1 MSITSTVNAPDGCRL
16 LLRSWEPVNEAPRAV
31 ILIAHGLGEHSGR
44 YEHVGGH
51 LARQGFLVK
60 ALDLR
65 GFGAS
70 EGPRAYA
77 TGFDV
82 YLDDLEPHVAEGAAH
97 GIPVIMLG
105 HSLGGLLALR
115 YAQERSG
122 LDFLVL
128 SSPVMEAAIPR
139 IKRIA
144 ARVLRRIAPRFA
156 IPNDIDGAQLSR
168 EPAVGEAY
176 FADPLVYTK
185 TTAMLGAALL
195 DAMAAA
201 RAGDVP
207 LPTLVIHGAEDTL
220 VPAEASASLEASP
233 LVERV
238 VFDDFRHECF
248 NEEDGTLALAT
259 VTDWIDTQLGQL
271 AG

>member
-1 MSITSTVNAPDGCRL
+1 MSTTSTVTAADGCGL
-16 LLRSWEPVNEAPRAV
+16 LLRSWEPAGHSPRAV
-31 ILIAHGLGEHSGR
+31 ILIVHGLGEHSGR

-51 LARQGFLVK
+51 LALQGFLVK

-65 GFGAS
+65 GFGGS

-77 TGFDV
+77 AGLDV
-82 YLDDLEPHVAEGAAH
+82 FLDDLEPHVSEASGH
-97 GIPVIMLG
+97 GVPVIMLG
-105 HSLGGLLALR
+105 HSLGGLVALR

-122 LDFLVL
+122 LDLLVL
-128 SSPVMEAAIPR
+128 SSPAMDAAIPR
-139 IKRIA
+139 IKRVA

-156 IPNDIDGAQLSR
+156 LPNDIDGAQLSR
-168 EPAVGEAY
+168 DPAVGEAY
-176 FADPLVYTK
+176 FADPLVYTR

-220 VPAEASASLEASP
+220 VPVEASASLEAFP
-233 LVERV
+233 NVQRV
-238 VFDDFRHECF
+238 VFEEFRHETF
-248 NEEDGTLALAT
+248 NEDGGVAALAT
-259 VTDWIDTQLGQL
+259 VTDWIDSRLG
-271 AG
+271 

>member
-1 MSITSTVNAPDGCRL
+1 MSITSTVTAADGCGL
-16 LLRSWEPVNEAPRAV
+16 LLRSWEPVGGDPRAV
-31 ILIAHGLGEHSGR
+31 ILIVHGLGEHSGR

-51 LARQGFLVK
+51 LARQGFLAK

-77 TGFDV
+77 AGFDV
-82 YLDDLEPHVAEGAAH
+82 YLDDLAPHVAEATGRA
-97 GIPVIMLG
+97 IPVIMLG
-105 HSLGGLLALR
+105 HSMGGLVALR

-122 LDFLVL
+122 LDLLVL

-156 IPNDIDGAQLSR
+156 LPNDIEGAQLSR
-168 EPAVGEAY
+168 DPAVGEAY

-185 TTAMLGAALL
+185 TTATLGAALL
-195 DAMAAA
+195 DTMAAA

-220 VPAEASASLEASP
+220 VPVESSALLEASP
-233 LVERV
+233 MVERV
-238 VFDDFRHECF
+238 VFDGFRHECF
-248 NEEDGTLALAT
+248 NEDYGTLALAT
-259 VTDWIDTQLGQL
+259 VTDWINARLG
-271 AG
+271 